1 MAINFPDSPTNG
13 QTYAVGS
20 STWQYDGQKWIS
32 LGVTALDDLSDVTAP
47 SPTDGNFLK
56 YVSASSVWIPAS
68 VPTINALD
76 DIGNVNAPSPTDG
89 QFLKYVSA
97 SAAWVAAAVPTI
109 NTLDDIGNVTAPSPT
124 TGEVLLWNGTAWVD
138 SNVVRDNL
146 VRFYMEVM

>member
-47 SPTDGNFLK
+47 SPT
-56 YVSASSVWIPAS
+56 
-68 VPTINALD
+68 
-76 DIGNVNAPSPTDG
+76 
-89 QFLKYVSA
+89 
-97 SAAWVAAAVPTI
+97 
-109 NTLDDIGNVTAPSPT
+109 